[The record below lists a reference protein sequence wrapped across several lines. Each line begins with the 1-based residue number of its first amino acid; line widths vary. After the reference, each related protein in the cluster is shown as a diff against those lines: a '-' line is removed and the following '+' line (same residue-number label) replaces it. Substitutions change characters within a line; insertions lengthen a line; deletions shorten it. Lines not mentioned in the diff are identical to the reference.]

1 MTKSAVSV
9 STFVISQCAT
19 SILVIGGADK
29 LGAVTINWDKQRGMC
44 MCMCMYVSK
53 SLRPSGL
60 RGLVHRG
67 FYVVTKK
74 LLPAAS
80 CARASS

>member
-44 MCMCMYVSK
+44 QRVCGPPAS
-53 SLRPSGL
+53 
-60 RGLVHRG
+60 GLVHRG